1 MKRLTTLL
9 VPAAAGVLECSIA
22 LAQAGLPPTSPP
34 VDERQEQAE
43 RKMDEQMMKHPA
55 RPTSTFDQLDVDHH
69 GYLTAADR
77 KKDPWLAKNFQ
88 RCDTDGNGHLTRM
101 EFDACTKT
109 E

>member
-1 MKRLTTLL
+1 MKRFTTILAS
-9 VPAAAGVLECSIA
+9 AAAALVCSLA
-22 LAQAGLPPTSPP
+22 LARNDTPPTSPP
-34 VDERQEQAE
+34 VDEQQAQAE
-43 RKMDEQMMKHPA
+43 RNMEEQMMKHPT

-77 KKDPWLAKNFQ
+77 KKDPWLAKHFQ
-88 RCDTDGNGHLTRM
+88 RCDTDGDGRLTRM